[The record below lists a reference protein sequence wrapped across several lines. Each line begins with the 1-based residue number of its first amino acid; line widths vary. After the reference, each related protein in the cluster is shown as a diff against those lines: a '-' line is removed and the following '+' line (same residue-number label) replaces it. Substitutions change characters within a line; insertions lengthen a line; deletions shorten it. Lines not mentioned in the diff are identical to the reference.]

1 MRFRSSLPASES
13 ESSPPVSIDSAA
25 GRGSTA
31 GRGSAPGRGGERAP
45 ARRPKSAGTQA
56 SLGATELYFR
66 SLAGSQ
72 PLTREGEVA
81 LGRRIEAGALA
92 CFEAWVRSPVALREL
107 AFTAEDVE
115 NGALSVRD
123 LLCETDANDPDA
135 DACTTRLVGLLG
147 VARALVARQQDAEL
161 VARRRDEEDVEI
173 ALAGLAAGLAEL
185 RLDPT
190 FEERIERSLRTAA
203 AEADGAERAPIA
215 ATIAAIARGRRA
227 VAQAK
232 SELVQA
238 NLRLAVAIA
247 REHQRFGVP
256 LLDLVQEGNLGL
268 IRAADKFEYRR
279 GHRFGTYAAWW
290 IKQAIKR
297 TILNQGK
304 PVRMPVH
311 LTAIRSQVVRARRDL
326 VQERGREPSVE
337 EVAERSGLSVEKV
350 RVIGELALEPLSLD
364 APVGEEGDT
373 RFGDLLANEDPTPA
387 EMLARRR
394 LIEQT
399 RELLD
404 SLQPRERELLRRRFG
419 LDGNEDETLE
429 EIGQSFSLTRERIR
443 QIEAKLLEKLRMRS
457 RQREL
462 GSYLEG

>member
-13 ESSPPVSIDSAA
+13 ESSHPVSIASAA
-25 GRGSTA
+25 
-31 GRGSAPGRGGERAP
+31 GRGGERAP
-45 ARRPKSAGTQA
+45 ARRPKAAGAAPT
-56 SLGATELYFR
+56 LGATELYFR

-81 LGRRIEAGALA
+81 IGRRIEAGALA

-123 LLCETDANDPDA
+123 LLCEADASDPEA
-135 DACTTRLVGLLG
+135 DACATRLEGLLG
-147 VARALVARQQDAEL
+147 VARLLVARP
-161 VARRRDEEDVEI
+161 RDGKDEEI

-185 RLDPT
+185 RLDPA
-190 FEERIERSLRTAA
+190 FEERIERSLRAAA
-203 AEADGAERAPIA
+203 AEAGGAERAPIE
-215 ATIAAIARGRRA
+215 ATLAAIARGRRA

-297 TILNQGK
+297 TILSQGK

-373 RFGDLLANEDPTPA
+373 RFGDLLANEEPTPA

>member
-1 MRFRSSLPASES
+1 MRFRPSLSTSES
-13 ESSPPVSIDSAA
+13 ESSHPDSIASAG
-25 GRGSTA
+25 GRA
-31 GRGSAPGRGGERAP
+31 GERAP
-45 ARRPKSAGTQA
+45 ARRAKAAGTQA
-56 SLGATELYFR
+56 TLGATELYFR
-66 SLAGSQ
+66 ALAGSQ

-81 LGRRIEAGALA
+81 IGRRIEAGALA

-107 AFTAEDVE
+107 ASTAEDVQV
-115 NGALSVRD
+115 GALSLRD
-123 LLCETDANDPDA
+123 LLCEA
-135 DACTTRLVGLLG
+135 DAGDPEADASAKRLAELLELARSLLG
-147 VARALVARQQDAEL
+147 RQITEDGVEL
-161 VARRRDEEDVEI
+161 

-185 RLDPT
+185 RLDPA
-190 FEERIERSLRTAA
+190 FEERIERSLHEAA
-203 AEADGAERAPIA
+203 AEADPAERASIE
-215 ATIAAIARGRRA
+215 ATLAAIARGRRA

-337 EVAERSGLSVEKV
+337 EIAERSGLTVEKV
-350 RVIGELALEPLSLD
+350 RVISELALEPLSLD

-373 RFGDLLANEDPTPA
+373 RYGDLLANDEPTPA
-387 EMLARRR
+387 DMLARRR

-443 QIEAKLLEKLRMRS
+443 QIEAKLLEKLRTRS

>member
-1 MRFRSSLPASES
+1 MRFRPSLSTSES
-13 ESSPPVSIDSAA
+13 ESSHPVSIASAG
-25 GRGSTA
+25 GRA
-31 GRGSAPGRGGERAP
+31 GERAP
-45 ARRPKSAGTQA
+45 ARRAKAAGAQA
-56 SLGATELYFR
+56 TLGATELYFR

-81 LGRRIEAGALA
+81 IGRRIEAGVLA

-107 AFTAEDVE
+107 ASTAEDVQV
-115 NGALSVRD
+115 GALSLRD
-123 LLCETDANDPDA
+123 LLCEA
-135 DACTTRLVGLLG
+135 DAGDPEADASAKRLAELLALARSLLG
-147 VARALVARQQDAEL
+147 RSIAE
-161 VARRRDEEDVEI
+161 DGVET

-190 FEERIERSLRTAA
+190 FEERIERSLRSAA
-203 AEADGAERAPIA
+203 AEADKAERASIE

-337 EVAERSGLSVEKV
+337 EIAERSGLTVEKV
-350 RVIGELALEPLSLD
+350 RVISELALEPLSLD

-373 RFGDLLANEDPTPA
+373 RYGDLLANDEPTPA
-387 EMLARRR
+387 DMLARRR

-443 QIEAKLLEKLRMRS
+443 QIEAKLLEKLRTRS

>member
-1 MRFRSSLPASES
+1 MRFRPSLSTSES
-13 ESSPPVSIDSAA
+13 ESSHPVSIASAG
-25 GRGSTA
+25 GRA
-31 GRGSAPGRGGERAP
+31 GERAP
-45 ARRPKSAGTQA
+45 ARRAKAASSQA
-56 SLGATELYFR
+56 TLGATELYFR
-66 SLAGSQ
+66 ALAGSQ

-81 LGRRIEAGALA
+81 IGRRIEAGALA

-107 AFTAEDVE
+107 ASTAEDVQV
-115 NGALSVRD
+115 GALSLRD
-123 LLCETDANDPDA
+123 LLCETDAGDPEA
-135 DACTTRLVGLLG
+135 DASAERLAALLALARSLLG
-147 VARALVARQQDAEL
+147 RQIT
-161 VARRRDEEDVEI
+161 EDGVET

-185 RLDPT
+185 RLDPA

-203 AEADGAERAPIA
+203 AEADKAERASIE

-337 EVAERSGLSVEKV
+337 EIAERSGLTVEKV
-350 RVIGELALEPLSLD
+350 RVISELALEPLSLD

-373 RFGDLLANEDPTPA
+373 RYGDLLANDEPTPA
-387 EMLARRR
+387 DMLARRR

-443 QIEAKLLEKLRMRS
+443 QIEAKLLEKLRTRS

>member
-1 MRFRSSLPASES
+1 MRFRSSLSASEP
-13 ESSPPVSIDSAA
+13 ESSHPVLIE
-25 GRGSTA
+25 
-31 GRGSAPGRGGERAP
+31 APEGQASERAP
-45 ARRPKSAGTQA
+45 ARRVRAPAGHA
-56 SLGATELYFR
+56 APGATELYFR

-92 CFEAWVRSPVALREL
+92 CFEAWVRSPIALREL
-107 AFTAEDVE
+107 AWTAEDVE
-115 NGALSVRD
+115 LGALSIRD
-123 LLCETDANDPDA
+123 LLCETDAADVDA
-135 DACTTRLVGLLG
+135 DVCLKRLAGLLEL
-147 VARALVARQQDAEL
+147 ARSLFARQGDDDGA
-161 VARRRDEEDVEI
+161 EI

-185 RLDPT
+185 RLDPA

-203 AEADGAERAPIA
+203 AESKGAERAPID
-215 ATIAAIARGRRA
+215 ATLAAIARGRRA

-297 TILNQGK
+297 AILNQGK
-304 PVRMPVH
+304 AVRMPVH

-337 EVAERSGLSVEKV
+337 EVAERSGLTVEKV
-350 RVIGELALEPLSLD
+350 RMIGELALDPLSLD
-364 APVGEEGDT
+364 APIGEEGDT
-373 RFGDLLANEDPTPA
+373 KYGDLLAGEEPTPA
-387 EMLARRR
+387 DMLARRR

-443 QIEAKLLEKLRMRS
+443 QIEAKLLEKLRTRS

>member
-1 MRFRSSLPASES
+1 MRFRPSLSTSES
-13 ESSPPVSIDSAA
+13 ESSHPVSIASAG
-25 GRGSTA
+25 GRA
-31 GRGSAPGRGGERAP
+31 GERAP
-45 ARRPKSAGTQA
+45 ARRAKAAGTQA
-56 SLGATELYFR
+56 TLGATELYFR
-66 SLAGSQ
+66 ALAGSQ

-81 LGRRIEAGALA
+81 IGRRIEAGTLA

-107 AFTAEDVE
+107 ASTAEDVQV
-115 NGALSVRD
+115 GALSLRD
-123 LLCETDANDPDA
+123 LLCETDAGDPEA
-135 DACTTRLVGLLG
+135 DTSAKRLAELLDLARSLLG
-147 VARALVARQQDAEL
+147 RQIAE
-161 VARRRDEEDVEI
+161 DGVEL
-173 ALAGLAAGLAEL
+173 ALASVAAGLAEL
-185 RLDPT
+185 RLDPA

-203 AEADGAERAPIA
+203 AEAEEGARASIQ
-215 ATIAAIARGRRA
+215 ATLTAIARGRRA

-337 EVAERSGLSVEKV
+337 EIAERSGLSVEKV
-350 RVIGELALEPLSLD
+350 RVISELALEPLSLD

-373 RFGDLLANEDPTPA
+373 RYGDLLANDEPTPA
-387 EMLARRR
+387 DMLARRR

-443 QIEAKLLEKLRMRS
+443 QIEAKLLEKLRTRS

>member
-1 MRFRSSLPASES
+1 MRFRSSLSASES
-13 ESSPPVSIDSAA
+13 ESSFPVSIDSAA
-25 GRGSTA
+25 E
-31 GRGSAPGRGGERAP
+31 RGGERAP
-45 ARRPKSAGTQA
+45 ARRAKAAGTHA
-56 SLGATELYFR
+56 TLGATELYFR

-81 LGRRIEAGALA
+81 IGRRIEAGALA
-92 CFEAWVRSPVALREL
+92 CFEAWVRSPIALREL

-115 NGALSVRD
+115 NGALSLRD
-123 LLCETDANDPDA
+123 LLCEADANDPEA
-135 DACTTRLVGLLG
+135 DACATRLAGLLD
-147 VARALVARQQDAEL
+147 VARALAARKQD
-161 VARRRDEEDVEI
+161 DEGVEI

-185 RLDPT
+185 RLDPA
-190 FEERIERSLRTAA
+190 FEERIERSLRAA
-203 AEADGAERAPIA
+203 AAAADKAERAPIE
-215 ATIAAIARGRRA
+215 ATLAAIARGRRA

-373 RFGDLLANEDPTPA
+373 RFGDLLANEEPTPA
-387 EMLARRR
+387 DMLARRR

>member
-1 MRFRSSLPASES
+1 MHA
-13 ESSPPVSIDSAA
+13 
-25 GRGSTA
+25 T
-31 GRGSAPGRGGERAP
+31 
-45 ARRPKSAGTQA
+45 
-56 SLGATELYFR
+56 LGATELYFR

-81 LGRRIEAGALA
+81 IGRRIEAGALA
-92 CFEAWVRSPVALREL
+92 CFEAWVRSPIALREL

-123 LLCETDANDPDA
+123 LLCEADASDPEA
-135 DACTTRLVGLLG
+135 DACVTRLAGLLD
-147 VARALVARQQDAEL
+147 VARALVARQRDDAD
-161 VARRRDEEDVEI
+161 AEI

-185 RLDPT
+185 RLDPA

-203 AEADGAERAPIA
+203 AEADKAERAPIE
-215 ATIAAIARGRRA
+215 ATLAAIARGRRA

-326 VQERGREPSVE
+326 VQERGHEPSVE

-373 RFGDLLANEDPTPA
+373 RFGDLLANEEPTPA
-387 EMLARRR
+387 DMLARRR

>member
-1 MRFRSSLPASES
+1 MRFRPSLSTSES
-13 ESSPPVSIDSAA
+13 ESSHPVSIASAG
-25 GRGSTA
+25 GRA
-31 GRGSAPGRGGERAP
+31 GERAP
-45 ARRPKSAGTQA
+45 ARRAKATGAQA
-56 SLGATELYFR
+56 TLGATELYFR

-81 LGRRIEAGALA
+81 IGRRIEAGALA

-107 AFTAEDVE
+107 ASTAEDVQV
-115 NGALSVRD
+115 GALSLRD
-123 LLCETDANDPDA
+123 LLCEA
-135 DACTTRLVGLLG
+135 DAGDPEADASAKRLAELLTLARSLLG
-147 VARALVARQQDAEL
+147 RQIT
-161 VARRRDEEDVEI
+161 EDGVET

-190 FEERIERSLRTAA
+190 FEERIERSLRAAA
-203 AEADGAERAPIA
+203 AEADKAERAAIE

-337 EVAERSGLSVEKV
+337 EIAERSGLTVEKV
-350 RVIGELALEPLSLD
+350 RVISELALEPLSLD

-373 RFGDLLANEDPTPA
+373 RYGDLLANDEPTPA
-387 EMLARRR
+387 DMLARRR

-443 QIEAKLLEKLRMRS
+443 QIEAKLLEKLRTRS

>member
-1 MRFRSSLPASES
+1 MRFRSSLSASEP
-13 ESSPPVSIDSAA
+13 ESSHPVLVDSPEGQA
-25 GRGSTA
+25 
-31 GRGSAPGRGGERAP
+31 GERAP
-45 ARRPKSAGTQA
+45 ARRARATAGHA
-56 SLGATELYFR
+56 APGATELYFR
-66 SLAGSQ
+66 ALAGSQ

-92 CFEAWVRSPVALREL
+92 CFEAWVRSPIALREL
-107 AFTAEDVE
+107 AWTAEDVE
-115 NGALSVRD
+115 LGALSIRD
-123 LLCETDANDPDA
+123 LLCETDAADVDA
-135 DACTTRLVGLLG
+135 DVCLKRLAGLLEL
-147 VARALVARQQDAEL
+147 ARSLFARQGA
-161 VARRRDEEDVEI
+161 DEGAEI

-185 RLDPT
+185 RLDPA

-203 AEADGAERAPIA
+203 AEAKGAERAPIE
-215 ATIAAIARGRRA
+215 ATLAAIARGRRA
-227 VAQAK
+227 VARAK

-297 TILNQGK
+297 AILNQGK
-304 PVRMPVH
+304 AVRMPVH

-337 EVAERSGLSVEKV
+337 DIAERSGLTVEKV
-350 RVIGELALEPLSLD
+350 RMIGELALDPLSLD
-364 APVGEEGDT
+364 APIGEEGDT
-373 RFGDLLANEDPTPA
+373 RYGDLLAGDEPTPA
-387 EMLARRR
+387 DMLARRR

-443 QIEAKLLEKLRMRS
+443 QIEAKLLEKLRTRS

>member
-13 ESSPPVSIDSAA
+13 ESSHPVSIASAA
-25 GRGSTA
+25 
-31 GRGSAPGRGGERAP
+31 GRGGERAP
-45 ARRPKSAGTQA
+45 ARRAKATGVHAT
-56 SLGATELYFR
+56 LGATELYFR

-81 LGRRIEAGALA
+81 IGRRIEAGALA
-92 CFEAWVRSPVALREL
+92 CFEAWVRSPIALREL

-123 LLCETDANDPDA
+123 LLCEADASDPEA
-135 DACTTRLVGLLG
+135 DACVTRLAGLLD
-147 VARALVARQQDAEL
+147 VARALVARQRDDAD
-161 VARRRDEEDVEI
+161 AEI

-185 RLDPT
+185 RLDPA

-203 AEADGAERAPIA
+203 AEADKAERAPIE
-215 ATIAAIARGRRA
+215 ATLAAIARGRRA

-326 VQERGREPSVE
+326 VQERGHEPSVE

-373 RFGDLLANEDPTPA
+373 RFGDLLANEEPTPA
-387 EMLARRR
+387 DMLARRR

>member
-13 ESSPPVSIDSAA
+13 ESSHPVSIDSAA
-25 GRGSTA
+25 GRG
-31 GRGSAPGRGGERAP
+31 GERAP
-45 ARRPKSAGTQA
+45 ARRAKTAGGQVT
-56 SLGATELYFR
+56 LGATELYFR
-66 SLAGSQ
+66 ALAGSQ

-81 LGRRIEAGALA
+81 IGRRIEAGALA
-92 CFEAWVRSPVALREL
+92 CFEAWVRSPIALREL

-123 LLCETDANDPDA
+123 LLCEADASDPEA
-135 DACTTRLVGLLG
+135 DACVTRLAGLLG
-147 VARALVARQQDAEL
+147 LARSLVARSV
-161 VARRRDEEDVEI
+161 VARPRDEEDVEI

-185 RLDPT
+185 RLDPA

-203 AEADGAERAPIA
+203 AEAGGAERAPIE

>member
-1 MRFRSSLPASES
+1 MRFRPSLSTSES
-13 ESSPPVSIDSAA
+13 ESSHPVSIASAG
-25 GRGSTA
+25 GRA
-31 GRGSAPGRGGERAP
+31 GERAP
-45 ARRPKSAGTQA
+45 ARRAKAASAQA
-56 SLGATELYFR
+56 TLGATELYFR

-81 LGRRIEAGALA
+81 IGRRIEAGTLA

-107 AFTAEDVE
+107 ASTAEDVQV
-115 NGALSVRD
+115 GALSLRD
-123 LLCETDANDPDA
+123 LLCEA
-135 DACTTRLVGLLG
+135 DAGDPEADASAKRLAELLG
-147 VARALVARQQDAEL
+147 LARSLLGRQIAE
-161 VARRRDEEDVEI
+161 DGVET

-190 FEERIERSLRTAA
+190 FEERIERSLRAAA
-203 AEADGAERAPIA
+203 AEADKAERATIE
-215 ATIAAIARGRRA
+215 ATLAAIARGRRA

-337 EVAERSGLSVEKV
+337 EIAERSGLTVEKV
-350 RVIGELALEPLSLD
+350 RVISELALEPLSLD

-373 RFGDLLANEDPTPA
+373 RYGDLLANDEPTPA
-387 EMLARRR
+387 DMLARRR

-443 QIEAKLLEKLRMRS
+443 QIEAKLLEKLRTRS

>member
-1 MRFRSSLPASES
+1 MRFRSSLSASEP
-13 ESSPPVSIDSAA
+13 ESRHPDSIESP
-25 GRGSTA
+25 GEQE
-31 GRGSAPGRGGERAP
+31 GERAP
-45 ARRPKSAGTQA
+45 ARRARSAGGNA
-56 SLGATELYFR
+56 AVGATELYFR
-66 SLAGSQ
+66 ALAGSQ
-72 PLTREGEVA
+72 PLTREGEA
-81 LGRRIEAGALA
+81 AIGRRIEAGALA
-92 CFEAWVRSPVALREL
+92 RVEAWVRSPIALREL
-107 AFTAEDVE
+107 ALTAEDVHV
-115 NGALSVRD
+115 GALSLRD
-123 LLCETDANDPDA
+123 LLCELDAADPEA
-135 DACTTRLVGLLG
+135 EVCSKRLAGLLDL
-147 VARALVARQQDAEL
+147 ARALFERRPSEGDA
-161 VARRRDEEDVEI
+161 EI

-185 RLDPT
+185 RLDPA
-190 FEERIERSLRTAA
+190 FEGRIERSLRAAA
-203 AEADGAERAPIA
+203 AEAEGAERASIE
-215 ATIAAIARGRRA
+215 ATLTAIARARRA

-290 IKQAIKR
+290 IRQAIKR
-297 TILNQGK
+297 AILNQGK

-311 LTAIRSQVVRARRDL
+311 LTAIRSQVVRARREL
-326 VQERGREPSVE
+326 VQERGRDPSLE

-350 RVIGELALEPLSLD
+350 RMIGELALEPLSLD

-373 RFGDLLANEDPTPA
+373 RYGDLLAGEEPTPA
-387 EMLARRR
+387 DMLTRRR

-429 EIGQSFSLTRERIR
+429 EIGNSFSLTRERIR
-443 QIEAKLLEKLRMRS
+443 QIEAKVLEKLRTRS

-462 GSYLEG
+462 GTYLEG

>member
-1 MRFRSSLPASES
+1 MRFRPSLSASEP
-13 ESSPPVSIDSAA
+13 ESSRPVVIDSPEEQA
-25 GRGSTA
+25 
-31 GRGSAPGRGGERAP
+31 GERAP
-45 ARRPKSAGTQA
+45 VRRGRAAAGHVTP
-56 SLGATELYFR
+56 GATELYFR

-81 LGRRIEAGALA
+81 IGRRMEAGALA
-92 CFEAWVRSPVALREL
+92 CVEAWVRSPIALREL
-107 AFTAEDVE
+107 AWTAEDVHV
-115 NGALSVRD
+115 GALSIRD
-123 LLCETDANDPDA
+123 LLCESDATDVDA
-135 DACTTRLVGLLG
+135 EACLKRLAGLLEL
-147 VARALVARQQDAEL
+147 ARSLHAGERTG
-161 VARRRDEEDVEI
+161 EDHEI

-185 RLDPT
+185 RLDPA

-203 AEADGAERAPIA
+203 AEATGAERAPIQ
-215 ATIAAIARGRRA
+215 ATIAAIARARRA

-297 TILNQGK
+297 AVLNQGK
-304 PVRMPVH
+304 AVRMPVH
-311 LTAIRSQVVRARRDL
+311 LTGIRSQVVRARRDL

-350 RVIGELALEPLSLD
+350 RMIGELALDPLSLD
-364 APVGEEGDT
+364 APIGEEGDT
-373 RFGDLLANEDPTPA
+373 RYGDLLAGDEPTPA
-387 EMLARRR
+387 DMLARRR

>member
-1 MRFRSSLPASES
+1 MRFRSSLSASEP
-13 ESSPPVSIDSAA
+13 ESSHPVLIE
-25 GRGSTA
+25 
-31 GRGSAPGRGGERAP
+31 APEGPAGERAP
-45 ARRPKSAGTQA
+45 ARRVRAPAGHA
-56 SLGATELYFR
+56 APGATELYFR

-92 CFEAWVRSPVALREL
+92 CFEAWVRSPIALREL
-107 AFTAEDVE
+107 AWTAEDVE
-115 NGALSVRD
+115 LGALSIRD
-123 LLCETDANDPDA
+123 LLCETDAADVDA
-135 DACTTRLVGLLG
+135 DVCLKRLAGLLEL
-147 VARALVARQQDAEL
+147 ARSLFARQGADDA
-161 VARRRDEEDVEI
+161 EI

-185 RLDPT
+185 RLDPA

-203 AEADGAERAPIA
+203 AEAQGAERAPIE
-215 ATIAAIARGRRA
+215 ATLAAIARGRRA
-227 VAQAK
+227 VARAK

-297 TILNQGK
+297 AILNQGK
-304 PVRMPVH
+304 AVRMPVH

-337 EVAERSGLSVEKV
+337 DIAERSGLTVEKV
-350 RVIGELALEPLSLD
+350 RMIGELALDPLSLD
-364 APVGEEGDT
+364 APIGEEGDT
-373 RFGDLLANEDPTPA
+373 RYGDLLAGDEPTPA
-387 EMLARRR
+387 DMLARRR

-443 QIEAKLLEKLRMRS
+443 QIEAKLLEKLRTRS

>member
-1 MRFRSSLPASES
+1 MRFRSSLSASEP
-13 ESSPPVSIDSAA
+13 ESSGPVVIDSPDEQA
-25 GRGSTA
+25 
-31 GRGSAPGRGGERAP
+31 GERAP
-45 ARRPKSAGTQA
+45 ARRGRAAAGHA
-56 SLGATELYFR
+56 APGATELYFR

-81 LGRRIEAGALA
+81 IGRRIEAGALA
-92 CFEAWVRSPVALREL
+92 CVEAWVRSPIALREL
-107 AFTAEDVE
+107 AWTAEDVQV
-115 NGALSVRD
+115 GALSLRD
-123 LLCETDANDPDA
+123 LLCESDASDVEA
-135 DACTTRLVGLLG
+135 DACTRRLAGLLEL
-147 VARALVARQQDAEL
+147 ARALHAGQRTG
-161 VARRRDEEDVEI
+161 EDQEI

-185 RLDPT
+185 RLDPA
-190 FEERIERSLRTAA
+190 FEERIERSLRAAA
-203 AEADGAERAPIA
+203 AESAGAERAAIE
-215 ATIAAIARGRRA
+215 ATLAAIARARRA

-297 TILNQGK
+297 AVLNQGK
-304 PVRMPVH
+304 AVRMPVH

-337 EVAERSGLSVEKV
+337 EVAERSGLTVEKV
-350 RVIGELALEPLSLD
+350 RMIGELAMDPLSLD
-364 APVGEEGDT
+364 APIGEEGDT
-373 RFGDLLANEDPTPA
+373 RYGDLLAGEEPTPA
-387 EMLARRR
+387 DVLARRR

>member
-1 MRFRSSLPASES
+1 MRFRSSLSASES
-13 ESSPPVSIDSAA
+13 ESSFPVSIDSAA
-25 GRGSTA
+25 E
-31 GRGSAPGRGGERAP
+31 RGGERAP
-45 ARRPKSAGTQA
+45 ARRAKTAGAHAT
-56 SLGATELYFR
+56 LGATELYFR

-81 LGRRIEAGALA
+81 IGRRIEAGALA
-92 CFEAWVRSPVALREL
+92 CFEAWVRSPIALREL

-115 NGALSVRD
+115 NGALSIRD
-123 LLCETDANDPDA
+123 LLCEADANDPEA
-135 DACTTRLVGLLG
+135 DACATRLAGLLD
-147 VARALVARQQDAEL
+147 VARALAARKQD
-161 VARRRDEEDVEI
+161 DEGAEI

-185 RLDPT
+185 RLDPA
-190 FEERIERSLRTAA
+190 FEERIERSLRAA
-203 AEADGAERAPIA
+203 AAAADKAERASIE
-215 ATIAAIARGRRA
+215 ATLAAIARGRRA

-373 RFGDLLANEDPTPA
+373 RFGDLLANEEPTPA
-387 EMLARRR
+387 DMLARRR

>member
-1 MRFRSSLPASES
+1 MRFRPSLSTSES
-13 ESSPPVSIDSAA
+13 ESSHPVSIASAG
-25 GRGSTA
+25 GRA
-31 GRGSAPGRGGERAP
+31 GERAP
-45 ARRPKSAGTQA
+45 ARRAKAAGAQA
-56 SLGATELYFR
+56 TLGATELYFR
-66 SLAGSQ
+66 ALAGSQ

-81 LGRRIEAGALA
+81 IGRRIEAGALA

-107 AFTAEDVE
+107 ASTAEDVQV
-115 NGALSVRD
+115 GALSLRD
-123 LLCETDANDPDA
+123 LLCETDAGDPEA
-135 DACTTRLVGLLG
+135 DASAKRLAELLTLARSLLG
-147 VARALVARQQDAEL
+147 RQIAE
-161 VARRRDEEDVEI
+161 DGVET

-203 AEADGAERAPIA
+203 AEGDKAERAAIE

-337 EVAERSGLSVEKV
+337 EIAERSGLTVEKV
-350 RVIGELALEPLSLD
+350 RVISELALEPLSLD

-373 RFGDLLANEDPTPA
+373 RYGDLLANDEPTPA
-387 EMLARRR
+387 DMLARRR

-443 QIEAKLLEKLRMRS
+443 QIEAKLLEKLRTRS